1 MIGWPSVIDGSVR
14 MVGNSGYLSEEGSR
28 FCLLEE
34 QETRGDYFTVKIRFQ
49 VLHVHLAL
57 F

>member
-1 MIGWPSVIDGSVR
+1 